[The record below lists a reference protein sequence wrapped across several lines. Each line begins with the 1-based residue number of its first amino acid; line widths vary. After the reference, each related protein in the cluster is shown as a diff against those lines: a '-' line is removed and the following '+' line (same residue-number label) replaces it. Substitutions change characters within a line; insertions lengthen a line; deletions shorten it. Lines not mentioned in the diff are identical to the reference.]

1 MTFVIFGLVQ
11 AILLLFEY
19 FTKSIREK
27 IQSKISE
34 NIYQRISIALT
45 FLVISICFILF
56 RAEDMKMVSSIGTEI
71 LNWDGMLLKQYVAE
85 KNLSKLLGIATLI
98 LLFVVFEE
106 KMEQT
111 MKQVGLSRWIQML
124 IVSTLLILI
133 GVAGVL
139 GKEEFIYFQF

>member
-1 MTFVIFGLVQ
+1 
-11 AILLLFEY
+11 
-19 FTKSIREK
+19 
-27 IQSKISE
+27 
-34 NIYQRISIALT
+34 
-45 FLVISICFILF
+45 
-56 RAEDMKMVSSIGTEI
+56 MVSSIGTEI

-111 MKQVGLSRWIQML
+111 MKQVGLSRRIQML

-133 GVAGVL
+133 GVTGVL

>member
-1 MTFVIFGLVQ
+1 
-11 AILLLFEY
+11 
-19 FTKSIREK
+19 
-27 IQSKISE
+27 
-34 NIYQRISIALT
+34 
-45 FLVISICFILF
+45 
-56 RAEDMKMVSSIGTEI
+56 MKMVSSIGTEI

-111 MKQVGLSRWIQML
+111 MKQDGLSRWIQML

-133 GVAGVL
+133 GVTGVL